1 MSTTYRTKV
10 IELLQQRANLYE
22 QMKAVVDGAEAD
34 NKRSMTA
41 EEVAKYDALDTQL
54 NELDQQRK
62 RYEDMD
68 KREADLLEA
77 QERAKL
83 DIVPKDQGPDGDER
97 TKFEAKLRSF
107 LAKDQEVGTPRQMV
121 ISPDTQIR
129 NYAQA
134 RAIAHEF
141 RTQQRDLSKGTATA
155 GGHTVGTG
163 FYAQLIDHMIEV
175 SGVLQAGPTVLITDR
190 GDNIPIPRTT
200 AHSTATSEIAEGVA
214 ITESDP
220 AFNQLV
226 LGAYK
231 YGVLVQVSYEL
242 LEDTYVDLTGYLS
255 MQAGRAVGNSFGTR
269 LVTGTGSSQP
279 QGAATAATLGVT
291 GGAGVAGAFTADNLI
306 DLLYSVIAPYRNSPD
321 CAWMM
326 RDASLGNARKL
337 KDSQGQYL
345 WQPSLQVGA
354 PDILLAKPVRT
365 DPNVAAVA
373 LSARSVL
380 FGDFSRYFVRQV
392 KDIRFERSDEYAFNQ
407 DLATFKAVLRGD
419 GGLADTSGALKY
431 FIGNAA

>member
-1 MSTTYRTKV
+1 MSTYRHKAA
-10 IELLQQRANLYE
+10 ELLQQRANLHE
-22 QMKAVVDGAEAD
+22 LMKEVLDGADAE
-34 NKRSMTA
+34 KRSLTA
-41 EEVAKYDALDTQL
+41 EETAKFDALNTQID
-54 NELDQQRK
+54 ELDQQRK

-68 KREADLLEA
+68 QREADLVAA
-77 QERAKL
+77 QERSGV
-83 DIVPKDQGPDGDER
+83 DILPKDQTGPDGDQR
-97 TKFEAKLRSF
+97 AKFEATLRSF
-107 LAKDQEVGTPRQMV
+107 LAQDQPVGAPRALT
-121 ISPDTQIR
+121 ISPDVQIR

-175 SGVLQAGPTVLITDR
+175 SGVLQAGPTVLITER

-200 AHSTATSEIAEGVA
+200 AHSTATSEIAEGAA

-255 MQAGRAVGNSFGTR
+255 MQAGRAVGNAFGTR
-269 LVTGTGSSQP
+269 LVTGTGTSQP

-291 GGAGVAGAFTADNLI
+291 GGAGVTGAFTADNLI
-306 DLLYSVIAPYRNSPD
+306 DLHYSVIAPYRNSPD

-326 RDASLGNARKL
+326 RDATLGTARKL

-345 WQPSLQVGA
+345 WQPSLIVGA
-354 PDILLAKPVRT
+354 PDTLLSKPVRT

-392 KDIRFERSDEYAFNQ
+392 RDIRFERSDDYAFNQ

-419 GGLADTSGALKY
+419 GGLADTSGAVKY